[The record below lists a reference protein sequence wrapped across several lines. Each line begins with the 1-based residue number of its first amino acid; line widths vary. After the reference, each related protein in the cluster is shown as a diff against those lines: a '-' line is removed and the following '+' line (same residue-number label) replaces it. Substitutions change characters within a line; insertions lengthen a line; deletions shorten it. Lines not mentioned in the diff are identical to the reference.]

1 MRIAFLSCFY
11 PYRGGIAQFSDELFA
26 ELSKSHTVKAFN
38 YSRQYPGLLFPGKTQ
53 YVENPGESRGE
64 RLLDSIN
71 PFSWM
76 RCSRAI
82 REWNPDVLIVSW
94 WMSFFGP
101 SLGSVVRSMPDNIK
115 VIALVHNAIPH
126 EKRFFDIPLTRYF
139 MRGCDAAVALSDAV
153 SKDIDSLTG
162 GKLEKLTLFHPI
174 YSNFGAPLSR
184 EEALRHLGIPD
195 DGRKNLLFFGLIR
208 EYKGLDLLLE
218 AFSRLDDS
226 YRLIVAGE
234 PYGSFEKYQSIIDAS
249 PAKER
254 ISLHLKYI
262 ADAEVKY
269 FFCASDLVTLPYR
282 SATQSGISAIA
293 LHFERPMLVTDVGG
307 LKNEIGECGVVVPA
321 AEPAAIAEGIKSY
334 FDSPE
339 TATACQSA
347 IVAKR
352 DALSWQTFAVRL
364 EEMLKR

>member
-139 MRGCDAAVALSDAV
+139 LKGCDAAVALSDAV
-153 SKDIDSLTG
+153 SHDIDSLTG

-174 YSNFGAPLSR
+174 YSNFGATLSR
-184 EEALRHLGIPD
+184 AEALAHLNLPD

-293 LHFERPMLVTDVGG
+293 LHFECPMLVTDVGG
-307 LKNEIGECGVVVPA
+307 LKNEIGECGVIVPA
-321 AEPAAIAEGIKSY
+321 AEPTAIAKGISTF
-334 FDSPE
+334 FDTPDA
-339 TATACQSA
+339 ATACQSA
-347 IVAKR
+347 IIAKR
-352 DALSWQTFAVRL
+352 DALSWQTFAARL

>member
-71 PFSWM
+71 PFSWT
-76 RCSRAI
+76 RCARAI
-82 REWNPDVLIVSW
+82 RDWNPDVLIVSW

-115 VIALVHNAIPH
+115 VIALVHNAISH

-139 MRGCDAAVALSDAV
+139 LRGCDAAVALSDAV

-162 GKLEKLTLFHPI
+162 GKLETLTLFHPI
-174 YSNFGAPLSR
+174 YSNFGDSLPKSEALSR
-184 EEALRHLGIPD
+184 LGIPD

-218 AFSRLDDS
+218 AFSKLDDS

-234 PYGSFEKYQSIIDAS
+234 PYGSFEKYQNIIDSS
-249 PAKER
+249 PVKER

-262 ADAEVKY
+262 ADDEVKN
-269 FFCASDLVTLPYR
+269 FFCAADLVTLPYR

-307 LKNEIGECGVVVPA
+307 LKSEIRECGVVVPS
-321 AEPAAIAEGIKSY
+321 AEPAAIVEGIKSY
-334 FDSPE
+334 FDSPD

-352 DALSWQTFAVRL
+352 DALSWQTFASRL
-364 EEMLKR
+364 EELLNR